1 MSGVLTL
8 LLWAWLMAS
17 SFVVSGHMVQ
27 YASPLATSAFR
38 FLLSLLI
45 MLPALMFSW
54 HRAKLNIVDE
64 FRALFRSKIR
74 LLHYVI
80 ISGALVAFFVGL
92 FAALESTTPLHT
104 SVLYTLIPLMG
115 VLIAFVWLKEVP
127 TVWRVVGF
135 VLGSMGAMI
144 VLLATHS
151 SGSLV
156 WNKGDT
162 LFLGACF
169 LLALH
174 VVSVQKWGRTL
185 GALPGAFMIMF
196 FGTLWLL
203 PIALIWGH
211 VEQVQWQSFGFW
223 STILYLT
230 VFTTLLTFV
239 LQQRLVVTVG
249 ASRLLAFS
257 YTVPIW
263 VAVYTAL
270 SQARWLDLFD
280 LSFVAGVLI
289 VLLALVLIS
298 HSMVIGKVAIKQV

>member
-64 FRALFRSKIR
+64 SRALFRSKIR

-127 TVWRVVGF
+127 TVWRVLGF

-144 VLLATHS
+144 VLLAAHS
-151 SGSLV
+151 SGTFG
-156 WNKGDT
+156 WNKGDS
-162 LFLGACF
+162 LFLGACL
-169 LLALH
+169 LLAFH
-174 VVSVQKWGRTL
+174 VVSVQKWGRSL
-185 GALPGAFMIMF
+185 GALPGAFMIML
-196 FGTLWLL
+196 FGSVWLL
-203 PIALIWGH
+203 PIALIWGNI
-211 VEQVQWQSFGFW
+211 EQVQWLSFGFW

-230 VFTTLLTFV
+230 IFTTLLTFV
-239 LQQRLVVTVG
+239 LQQRLVTTVG

-263 VAVYTAL
+263 VAVYTAF
-270 SQARWLDLFD
+270 SQARWSDLFD
-280 LSFVAGVLI
+280 FGFITGVSI
-289 VLLALVLIS
+289 VLLALILIRDNRGVG
-298 HSMVIGKVAIKQV
+298 VIAAKQV